1 VGPDVPDTLRHHTVE
16 VKGLEPSTY
25 GLQSRRSSS

>member
-1 VGPDVPDTLRHHTVE
+1 VNRCCVE